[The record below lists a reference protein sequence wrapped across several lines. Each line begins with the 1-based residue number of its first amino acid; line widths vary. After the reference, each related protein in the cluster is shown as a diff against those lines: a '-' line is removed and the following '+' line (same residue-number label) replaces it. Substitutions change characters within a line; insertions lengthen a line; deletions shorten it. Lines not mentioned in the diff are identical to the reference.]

1 MAHRLAFVLLFLAAG
16 AFAQDAAF
24 NIDVRAPKE
33 VHDVIERNI
42 ELRRYRE
49 VTDLDDTELA
59 RLMTSTERN
68 VRELVATQ
76 GYFNPAI
83 SVRRE
88 EANGRPVI
96 VIEVQPGPL
105 THVEH
110 TKIDFEG

>member
-1 MAHRLAFVLLFLAAG
+1 MAHRFAFVLLFLASG
-16 AFAQDAAF
+16 ALAQEAAF

-33 VHDVIERNI
+33 VRDVIERNI

-49 VTDLDDTELA
+49 VTDLDDAELA
-59 RLMTSTERN
+59 RLISSAERN

-76 GYFNPAI
+76 GYFDPAI

-88 EANGRPVI
+88 GASAHPVI
-96 VIEVQPGPL
+96 VIDVQPGPL

-110 TKIDFEG
+110 TKI